1 MQQEK
6 ANLGSNQQWHSKQN
20 TPLDWPIALRPNI
33 SQHLSNQLPSTYMHS
48 TDRLKCFMRVWDRG
62 SNKAS
67 DFLDD
72 RIKGEMRNGR
82 RCLQAVNKC
91 NRVRITINN
100 ATRLVVNKA
109 ESAGAKYL
117 GDRKTLCL
125 ILLLQPFFE
134 FAVILDTNGKNCSLP
149 WIFSKWSP
157 SSCSLFQYAK

>member
-1 MQQEK
+1 
-6 ANLGSNQQWHSKQN
+6 
-20 TPLDWPIALRPNI
+20 
-33 SQHLSNQLPSTYMHS
+33 
-48 TDRLKCFMRVWDRG
+48 
-62 SNKAS
+62 
-67 DFLDD
+67 
-72 RIKGEMRNGR
+72 MRNGR

-134 FAVILDTNGKNCSLP
+134 FAVILGHKRQKLFSSLNIFEMITEFVLP
-149 WIFSKWSP
+149 LPIRKINVVLSTSYSASAHADDSTSRIFSLDACFFALKIRKLLQETR
-157 SSCSLFQYAK
+157 LFLSNSTTTFHDAFPLCLHFNSQARFP